1 MARIRDAKVTRPV
14 AQLAKLDLNLLVILR
29 ELIRERN
36 VTRAAERVAV
46 TQPAASAALARL
58 RRHFGDELLVRR
70 GADYVLSPLAAQL
83 AEHVETACAAAERVF
98 AAETDFDPQSSNREF
113 TLLMADYTVTVI
125 GDRLAALVER
135 AAPNVRL
142 HILVVRGALAGEAE
156 EMIRRIDGMI
166 LPPLTALMV
175 PYVRSTEL
183 FRDRWVCVCWEG
195 NRALAGTSPTLA
207 DLARLNWVAPFVPDR
222 GRTSSAPLFAQLAI
236 LGIQPHVSVRV
247 ESYQAVPYLL
257 PGTDRVAL
265 MQERLAEKLAGPLG
279 LRIMEIP
286 GASQTIV
293 EALWWCEDYDD
304 DPAHRWLRQNLQM
317 LAAEV

>member
-1 MARIRDAKVTRPV
+1 VARPREAKVTRPV

-58 RRHFGDELLVRR
+58 RRHFDDELLMRS
-70 GADYVLSPLAAQL
+70 GGDYLLSPLAAQL
-83 AEHVETACAAAERVF
+83 AEHVEQACAAAERVF
-98 AAETDFDPQSSNREF
+98 AAENDFDPQTSTREF
-113 TLLMADYTVTVI
+113 TLLMADYTIAVI
-125 GDRLAALVER
+125 GDRLSALIE
-135 AAPNVRL
+135 AQAPKIRL
-142 HILVVRGALAGEAE
+142 HVRVVRESLAAEAGET
-156 EMIRRIDGMI
+156 IRHIDGI
-166 LPPLTALMV
+166 VSPPLTSLML
-175 PYVRSTEL
+175 PHVRSTEL

-195 NRALAGTSPTLA
+195 NHALSGTTPSLA
-207 DLARLNWVAPFVPDR
+207 DLSRLTWVAPYLPDR
-222 GRTSSAPLFAQLAI
+222 GRTSSAPLLAQLAM

-247 ESYQAVPYLL
+247 ESYQAVPYFI

-265 MQERLAEKLAGPLG
+265 MQARLAEKLARPLH
-279 LRIMEIP
+279 LRVMDCP
-286 GASQTIV
+286 GASEAIV

-304 DPAHRWLRQNLQM
+304 DPAHRWLRQNLQV

>member
-1 MARIRDAKVTRPV
+1 MPRTRDAKVTRPV

-70 GADYVLSPLAAQL
+70 GGDYLLSPLASQL
-83 AEHVETACAAAERVF
+83 AEHVEAACAAAERVF
-98 AAETDFDPQSSNREF
+98 AAETEFDPQTSEREF
-113 TLLMADYTVTVI
+113 TLLMADYTVAVI

-135 AAPNVRL
+135 EAPNVRL
-142 HILVVRGALAGEAE
+142 HVLVVRGALAGEAE

-175 PYVRSTEL
+175 PYVHSAEL

-195 NRALAGTSPTLA
+195 NRALNGTSPTLA

-247 ESYQAVPYLL
+247 ESYQAVPYFL

-265 MQERLAEKLAGPLG
+265 LQERLAAKLAGPLG
-279 LRIMEIP
+279 LRIMEVP
-286 GASQTIV
+286 GVSQTIV

-304 DPAHRWLRQNLQM
+304 DPAHRWLRQKLQV